1 MNSTSSCVKITTQIK
16 SWSSMAEKPHN
27 NISKSMVKAKEVIL
41 KPENEIAELEMKKRK
56 LNSNLIIYDE
66 LLIDPE
72 AFCNFFKKNL
82 LE

>member
-1 MNSTSSCVKITTQIK
+1 
-16 SWSSMAEKPHN
+16 
-27 NISKSMVKAKEVIL
+27 MVKAKEIIL

>member
-1 MNSTSSCVKITTQIK
+1 MV
-16 SWSSMAEKPHN
+16 EKPHN
-27 NISKSMVKAKEVIL
+27 INISKSMVKAKEVIL
-41 KPENEIAELEMKKRK
+41 KPENEIAKLQMKKRK